1 MIIGCCGSGK
11 STLARALSS
20 IVNLPIVHLDQCYW
34 QPNWVEMEKKKW
46 TSMVKEI
53 ANRPEWIID
62 GNYGS
67 SLDIRVQK
75 ADTVIYL
82 DFPTVSCL
90 WRITKRIWKYH
101 GKVRPDMPVGCKE
114 RFDLGFYHYVLT
126 FNMLRRK
133 SLLRKCD
140 AVRGTKKV
148 IFIRSDREAE
158 EFLES
163 LSHNDLS

>member
-1 MIIGCCGSGK
+1 
-11 STLARALSS
+11 
-20 IVNLPIVHLDQCYW
+20 
-34 QPNWVEMEKKKW
+34 
-46 TSMVKEI
+46 MVKEI

-67 SLDIRVQK
+67 SLDLRLQK

-82 DFPTVSCL
+82 DFPTISCL

-101 GKVRPDMPVGCKE
+101 GKVRPDMPEGCRE

-126 FNMLRRK
+126 FNMIRRK

-140 AVRGTKKV
+140 AVSDTKKL
-148 IFIRSDREAE
+148 ILIKSDREAK

-163 LSHNDLS
+163 L